1 MWRLGNIFVMVLGA
15 VAGGAVAAGG
25 YISVGTLIVG
35 ANSADGMSPELA
47 VVFGLIAAAVGA
59 VIGLVA
65 SLAAAAILLV
75 SRRSAHARKRVSLAT
90 IVAVLSGCAALA
102 WLLQQLGSLVDN
114 LVIIGVCALVI
125 AILASTGLSL
135 YERSQRRRRASP
147 AR

>member
-90 IVAVLSGCAALA
+90 TVAVLSGSAALA
-102 WLLQQLGSLVDN
+102 WLLQQLDALIHN
-114 LVIIGVCALVI
+114 FVIIGVCALII

-135 YERSQRRRRASP
+135 YERSQRRRGASP